1 MRTGIALYGLAPS
14 NDDPFKDDLRPAM
27 RLTSYI
33 AGVRHVQPGDSV
45 GYGRR
50 FIAEAP
56 ARIGIVPIGY
66 ADGIAR
72 ALTNRGDV
80 LVAGRRCRITGTI
93 SMDQL
98 TVRLPEDWGAPGDE
112 VVFFGAARTGAG
124 GAVAGSGGGAG
135 LARLGAPTGSRSAQP
150 QPGDG
155 ERILCEEVAQLL
167 GTINYEIVCDV
178 RRASCDA
185 TSTRVSSGRRGRP
198 GRGRMAPARPE
209 RPGSLGRRG
218 PDWLSHASGAGL
230 PGRRGRRPR
239 RCVRRSPPPSRPASG
254 RGSSAAPCATG
265 CSGARCATS
274 TWPWTAPPRRW
285 AAGSPTASAAPS
297 SPTPSASPPCAS
309 SPAAC
314 TSTCRRCGG
323 RSGLV
328 CAVRAACRTRRAGA
342 DARLAVDLAGRDFTV
357 DAMAEPAA
365 GGEVVDPLG
374 GRDDLAAGRLRLCAP
389 GALDDDAL
397 RVLRL
402 ARLELEL
409 GLVPD
414 DEALAAARRA
424 VARLAAVS
432 GERLRDELTATLGL
446 PRPSGALRRLA
457 DLGALAVVL
466 PELDRVRGVTQNP
479 YHHHDVF
486 DHTLEGLDYVHGVVA
501 QLGGA
506 RFLATPEEVGL
517 PGAGPLA
524 PVAWALLL
532 HDVGKPVVKREEDG
546 RIMFWHHDEV
556 GRGMTLV
563 VADRLRMSRRFA
575 HFLGLLVRQHL
586 RLGFLVREQPLT
598 RRALARYRRDVSPYV
613 FESVVVSLCDRL
625 ATRGD
630 KTSLKSIA
638 RHYRLARDVW
648 SGVTKAP
655 VPRLLSGDD
664 VIELLG
670 LEPGPA
676 VGQALDAL
684 EEEVEAGEV
693 TDVDGARSFLKAW
706 WSARDAERDEEHD
719 EAPTRPEAL

>member
-1 MRTGIALYGLAPS
+1 MRAALAASLE
-14 NDDPFKDDLRPAM
+14 
-27 RLTSYI
+27 
-33 AGVRHVQPGDSV
+33 AG
-45 GYGRR
+45 
-50 FIAEAP
+50 E
-56 ARIGIVPIGY
+56 
-66 ADGIAR
+66 R
-72 ALTNRGDV
+72 A
-80 LVAGRRCRITGTI
+80 
-93 SMDQL
+93 
-98 TVRLPEDWGAPGDE
+98 W
-112 VVFFGAARTGAG
+112 VVG
-124 GAVAGSGGGAG
+124 GAVRDRLLGREVRDFDVAVDGAAEAVGRRLAERLGGAVFTYSERFAAVRVVAG
-135 LARLGAPTGSRSAQP
+135 GVHVDLAPLRAGPGTG
-150 QPGDG
+150 
-155 ERILCEEVAQLL
+155 
-167 GTINYEIVCDV
+167 
-178 RRASCDA
+178 
-185 TSTRVSSGRRGRP
+185 
-198 GRGRMAPARPE
+198 
-209 RPGSLGRRG
+209 
-218 PDWLSHASGAGL
+218 
-230 PGRRGRRPR
+230 
-239 RCVRRSPPPSRPASG
+239 
-254 RGSSAAPCATG
+254 
-265 CSGARCATS
+265 
-274 TWPWTAPPRRW
+274 
-285 AAGSPTASAAPS
+285 
-297 SPTPSASPPCAS
+297 PSASARGVGQAEL
-309 SPAAC
+309 PAAAP
-314 TSTCRRCGG
+314 GP
-323 RSGLV
+323 
-328 CAVRAACRTRRAGA
+328 
-342 DARLAVDLAGRDFTV
+342 DDRLAADLAGRDFTV
-357 DAMAEPAA
+357 DAMAEPAG

-414 DEALAAARRA
+414 EEALAAARRA
-424 VARLAAVS
+424 VPRLAAVS

-466 PELDRVRGVTQNP
+466 PELDGVRGVTQNP

-532 HDVGKPVVKREEDG
+532 HDVGKPIVKREEDG

-693 TDVDGARSFLKAW
+693 TDVDGARSFLTAW
-706 WSARDAERDEEHD
+706 WSARDAEAGAEDGG
-719 EAPTRPEAL
+719 ASAGPEVT

>member
-1 MRTGIALYGLAPS
+1 
-14 NDDPFKDDLRPAM
+14 
-27 RLTSYI
+27 
-33 AGVRHVQPGDSV
+33 
-45 GYGRR
+45 
-50 FIAEAP
+50 
-56 ARIGIVPIGY
+56 
-66 ADGIAR
+66 
-72 ALTNRGDV
+72 
-80 LVAGRRCRITGTI
+80 
-93 SMDQL
+93 
-98 TVRLPEDWGAPGDE
+98 
-112 VVFFGAARTGAG
+112 
-124 GAVAGSGGGAG
+124 
-135 LARLGAPTGSRSAQP
+135 
-150 QPGDG
+150 
-155 ERILCEEVAQLL
+155 
-167 GTINYEIVCDV
+167 
-178 RRASCDA
+178 
-185 TSTRVSSGRRGRP
+185 
-198 GRGRMAPARPE
+198 
-209 RPGSLGRRG
+209 
-218 PDWLSHASGAGL
+218 
-230 PGRRGRRPR
+230 
-239 RCVRRSPPPSRPASG
+239 
-254 RGSSAAPCATG
+254 
-265 CSGARCATS
+265 
-274 TWPWTAPPRRW
+274 
-285 AAGSPTASAAPS
+285 
-297 SPTPSASPPCAS
+297 
-309 SPAAC
+309 
-314 TSTCRRCGG
+314 
-323 RSGLV
+323 
-328 CAVRAACRTRRAGA
+328 
-342 DARLAVDLAGRDFTV
+342 
-357 DAMAEPAA
+357 MAEPAA

-414 DEALAAARRA
+414 AQVLAAARRA
-424 VARLAAVS
+424 VPRLAAVS

-457 DLGALAVVL
+457 DLGALTVVL
-466 PELDRVRGVTQNP
+466 PELDGVRGVTQNP

-506 RFLATPEEVGL
+506 RYLATPEEVGL
-517 PGAGPLA
+517 PGAAPLA

-706 WSARDAERDEEHD
+706 WSGRDAEANAGDGR
-719 EAPTRPEAL
+719 ASASPEVA

>member
-1 MRTGIALYGLAPS
+1 VDVRAALAASLE
-14 NDDPFKDDLRPAM
+14 
-27 RLTSYI
+27 
-33 AGVRHVQPGDSV
+33 PG
-45 GYGRR
+45 
-50 FIAEAP
+50 E
-56 ARIGIVPIGY
+56 
-66 ADGIAR
+66 R
-72 ALTNRGDV
+72 A
-80 LVAGRRCRITGTI
+80 
-93 SMDQL
+93 
-98 TVRLPEDWGAPGDE
+98 W
-112 VVFFGAARTGAG
+112 VVG
-124 GAVAGSGGGAG
+124 GAV
-135 LARLGAPTGSRSAQP
+135 R
-150 QPGDG
+150 DG
-155 ERILCEEVAQLL
+155 LL
-167 GTINYEIVCDV
+167 GREVRDLDV
-178 RRASCDA
+178 AVDGA
-185 TSTRVSSGRRGRP
+185 
-198 GRGRMAPARPE
+198 AEA
-209 RPGSLGRRG
+209 LGRRLADRLGGAVFTYSERFAAVRVVAGGVHVDLSPLRPG
-218 PDWLSHASGAGL
+218 PGSPVGAGAVPDAASGADT
-230 PGRRGRRPR
+230 
-239 RCVRRSPPPSRPASG
+239 RPA
-254 RGSSAAPCATG
+254 
-265 CSGARCATS
+265 
-274 TWPWTAPPRRW
+274 
-285 AAGSPTASAAPS
+285 
-297 SPTPSASPPCAS
+297 
-309 SPAAC
+309 
-314 TSTCRRCGG
+314 
-323 RSGLV
+323 
-328 CAVRAACRTRRAGA
+328 A
-342 DARLAVDLAGRDFTV
+342 DASLATDLAGRDFTV

-414 DEALAAARRA
+414 EDALTAARRA
-424 VARLAAVS
+424 APRLAAVS

-466 PELDRVRGVTQNP
+466 PELDGVRGVTQNP

-532 HDVGKPVVKREEDG
+532 HDVGKPIVKREEDG

-613 FESVVVSLCDRL
+613 FESVVISLCDRL

-648 SGVTKAP
+648 SGVAKAP

-693 TDVDGARSFLKAW
+693 TDADGARAFLRAW
-706 WSARDAERDEEHD
+706 WSTRGT
-719 EAPTRPEAL
+719 EAGAGDGRPSASPEVR